1 MSAIVK
7 VVPVNNRRQL
17 RQFARF
23 NYVLYRNCP
32 YSVPDLFSDI
42 VDLMT
47 PSTNAAFEFSDA
59 QPFLAYR
66 DGRIVGRVAAIINHK
81 ANKVWNTDTVRF
93 GWIDFIDDIEVARA
107 LLNAVEE
114 WGRERGMT
122 RVEGPL
128 GFTDF
133 DPEGMLTEGFDRL
146 GTQATIYNYPYYPEH
161 MKSLGY
167 SVGAKW
173 VEWHIP
179 YNEVP
184 EKMVRISKAV
194 MDRYELHLAE
204 YGNDLKADIKKYAK
218 DLFKLVNEAYAPLHG
233 YSAFS
238 DRQIDDYIK
247 RYMSIIDYRFVSI
260 VQDKNDQ
267 IVAVGMVMPSL
278 SRALQKARG
287 RMFPFGWWHLLKAL
301 KWKRSDIVDL
311 LFLAVKPEYQNK
323 GLNAVPF
330 SVVLPTLAKMGFQQ
344 GESNPELETNVKM
357 QSQWSYFNGPE
368 IHKRRCTFVKD
379 LNNMEG

>member
-1 MSAIVK
+1 MSASIK
-7 VVPVNNRRQL
+7 VVPANSRRQL

-47 PSTNAAFEFSDA
+47 PSGNAAFEFCDV

-66 DGRIVGRVAAIINHK
+66 DGKVVGRVTALINRK
-81 ANKVWNTDTVRF
+81 ANQIWKTNTVRF
-93 GWIDFIDDIEVARA
+93 GWIDFIDDIEVSAA
-107 LLNAVEE
+107 LMKAVED
-114 WGRERGMT
+114 WGREHGMT

-133 DPEGMLTEGFDRL
+133 DPEGMLTEGFDKL
-146 GTQATIYNYPYYPEH
+146 STQATIYNYPYYPVH
-161 MKSLGY
+161 MEKLGY

-179 YNEVP
+179 YNDLP
-184 EKMVRISKAV
+184 DKMFRISKAV
-194 MDRYELHLAE
+194 LERYDLHLAK
-204 YGNDLKADIKKYAK
+204 YGNDIKADIRKYVNEVFR
-218 DLFKLVNEAYAPLHG
+218 LINEAYAPLHG
-233 YSAFS
+233 YSPIS
-238 DRQIDDYIK
+238 EKQIQDYINK
-247 RYMSIIDYRFVSI
+247 YMSIIDYRFVSI

-267 IVAVGMVMPSL
+267 VVAVGMVMPSL

-287 RMFPFGWWHLLKAL
+287 RMFPFGWWHLLKAI
-301 KWKRSDIVDL
+301 KWKMSHTIDL

-330 SVVLPTLAKMGFQQ
+330 SVIMPTLIKMGFQQ
-344 GESNPELETNVKM
+344 GESNPELETNMKM
-357 QSQWSYFNGPE
+357 QGQWAYFNGAE

-379 LNNMEG
+379 NI